1 MSIEF
6 FARLIGML
14 ILGIGGWYLG
24 DFLAPSTETNPN
36 LWQQGL
42 ASAGALLGLLFT
54 PWLTVRPLRA
64 MRNFLSQLS
73 SRSLLAGVLGL
84 VLALII
90 SGLLALPLSLLP
102 QPFSQVLPIAV
113 AVVFGY
119 LGIVIFV
126 ARQNEI
132 LSVLRFLPPSSGSQS
147 RGIQNGRNVL
157 IDTSVIIDG
166 RIVDIAKTGFLS
178 GTLLIPRF
186 VLNELQHIADS
197 PDKMRRQRGR
207 RGLEVLSAL
216 QKDPRMPTQISDID
230 VEGVREVD
238 DKLVILAR
246 QMHAPILTNDFN
258 LNRVADLQGV
268 TILNINELANAVKSV
283 FLPGEETTVRV
294 IQEGREARQ
303 GVGYLEDG
311 TMVVVQDGIDYMGSE
326 VKTSVTKV
334 LQTAAG
340 RMVFAKPEEEPK
352 KARARKDKQ

>member
-14 ILGIGGWYLG
+14 ILGIAGWYVG
-24 DFLAPSTETNPN
+24 SFLAPSSESSLN
-36 LWQQGL
+36 LWPQGL
-42 ASAGALLGLLFT
+42 ASAGALLGLLLT
-54 PWLTVRPLRA
+54 PWLTVRPLRGL
-64 MRNFLSQLS
+64 RHLLSQVS

-102 QPFSQVLPIAV
+102 PPFSQVLPIAV
-113 AVVFGY
+113 AVIFGY
-119 LGIVIFV
+119 LGIVIFI

-132 LSVLRFLPPSSGSQS
+132 FAAVRLSPALGSEAPT
-147 RGIQNGRNVL
+147 GGLNGRNVL

-178 GTLLIPRF
+178 GTLVIPRF

-197 PDKMRRQRGR
+197 ADKMRRQRGR

-216 QKDPRMPTQISDID
+216 QKDPRLPTHISDMD

-283 FLPGEETTVRV
+283 FLPGEEMIVRV

-311 TMVVVQDGIDYMGSE
+311 TMVVVQDGIDFMGTE
-326 VKTSVTKV
+326 VRASVTKI

-340 RMVFAKPEEEPK
+340 RMVFAKPEEAPK
-352 KARARKDKQ
+352 KPRSRKRES